1 MAWLVLVIAGLL
13 EIGWAVGL
21 RYADGFTRLGPSLW
35 TLFALV
41 ASILLLGAATRSL
54 PIGTAYAVWTGIGA
68 AGTALLGI
76 WLFREPAS
84 AARLFCIALIIAGVI
99 GLKLASDH

>member
-1 MAWLVLVIAGLL
+1 MAWVLLVVAGLF
-13 EIGWAVGL
+13 EIGWAIGL
-21 RYADGFTRLGPSLW
+21 KYADGFTRLGPSLW
-35 TLFALV
+35 TVAALA
-41 ASILLLGAATRSL
+41 ASMLLLAAAARSL
-54 PIGTAYAVWTGIGA
+54 PIGTAYAIWTGIGA

-84 AARLFCIALIIAGVI
+84 AARLFCIALIISGVL

>member
-1 MAWLVLVIAGLL
+1 MAWLMLLVAGVL

-21 RYADGFTRLGPSLW
+21 KYADGFTRLGPSVL
-35 TLFALV
+35 TVTAMVLSMV
-41 ASILLLGAATRSL
+41 LLAIATRTL

-76 WLFREPAS
+76 WLFQESAS
-84 AARLFCIALIIAGVI
+84 FARLFCIALIIAGVV
-99 GLKLASDH
+99 GLKVVSH

>member
-1 MAWLVLVIAGLL
+1 MAWLMLVVAGVL

-21 RYADGFTRLGPSLW
+21 KYADGFTRPGPSVL
-35 TLFALV
+35 TV
-41 ASILLLGAATRSL
+41 AAMVLSMVLLAMATRTL

-76 WLFREPAS
+76 WLFQESAS
-84 AARLFCIALIIAGVI
+84 FARLFCIALIIAGVV
-99 GLKLASDH
+99 GLKVVSH

>member
-1 MAWLVLVIAGLL
+1 MAWLMLVVAGVL

-21 RYADGFTRLGPSLW
+21 KYADGFTRPGPSVL
-35 TLFALV
+35 TVTAMVLSMV
-41 ASILLLGAATRSL
+41 LLAMATRTL

-76 WLFREPAS
+76 WLFQESAS
-84 AARLFCIALIIAGVI
+84 FARLFCIALIIAGVV
-99 GLKLASDH
+99 GLKVVSH